1 MGKALMVQKRTFM
14 DQWIKIHHSTTETP
28 KSGPPVTTPG
38 TLTKTT
44 QDLVNK
50 KLACDKESSLIS
62 TSSSPSPIPW
72 TYIQPNQVP
81 QTRNLITLEL
91 SQLCSLTESNILH
104 HDGLEA
110 ALSSLADHN
119 DHNPM
124 RPPIQILRELMSI
137 VLKNNIFEFNGDH
150 YLKLQGMAMG
160 TKMAPS
166 YANLFTGRLEP
177 KLQAQAPHHIQMWK
191 RYIDDIFIIWTGS
204 DEDLKH
210 FMEKN

>member
-1 MGKALMVQKRTFM
+1 MGKALMVQKRTLM

-50 KLACDKESSLIS
+50 KLACDKKSSLIS

-72 TYIQPNQVP
+72 TYS

-91 SQLCSLTESNILH
+91 YQLCSLIESNILH

-110 ALSSLADHN
+110 ALSSLANHN

-150 YLKLQGMAMG
+150 TTGNGNGNQNGPLICQPIHG
-160 TKMAPS
+160 TKTPS
-166 YANLFTGRLEP
+166 PGPT
-177 KLQAQAPHHIQMWK
+177 PH
-191 RYIDDIFIIWTGS
+191 TNV
-204 DEDLKH
+204 
-210 FMEKN
+210 EKIH